1 MRIGLANVLADPG
14 QVRAQAL
21 ELVREMATSSP
32 LAVQSMRATLR
43 QGYAD
48 AIERALAHEADEQA
62 WQFNTKDFKEG
73 IASYGERR
81 MPVFQG
87 K

>member
-1 MRIGLANVLADPG
+1 MRIGLANVLANVLADPG

-48 AIERALAHEADEQA
+48 AIKHALAHEADEQA

-73 IASYGERR
+73 IAS
-81 MPVFQG
+81 
-87 K
+87 